1 MSKYLKYVFITIFVF
16 IVLIGIICFSYA
28 TFFIKYTDKEEKFL
42 NSLLVN
48 QSNPIK
54 KEAVIKPDTK
64 FVYNYHYVLDD
75 EYEIIEEDSPY
86 FLLDMTEEEV
96 KKIHNDFNITKF
108 SEDEVHLNKDIDKSS
123 DQKYLISIKDGYVAV
138 FYTDNGVSKL
148 KETTNKPI
156 IALSQDDVNSLKKG
170 INVYGEENLARIL
183 EDYES

>member
-108 SEDEVHLNKDIDKSS
+108 SEDEVHLNKDIDKS
-123 DQKYLISIKDGYVAV
+123 I
-138 FYTDNGVSKL
+138 
-148 KETTNKPI
+148 
-156 IALSQDDVNSLKKG
+156 
-170 INVYGEENLARIL
+170 
-183 EDYES
+183 